1 MKEDFMAENIRQVTT
16 SNNIKRERFIRI
28 VESRV
33 NKILYNLDNL
43 GKCSNKR
50 NYEYSEEDVRRIFRE
65 IERKVKETR
74 LNFQDGARNKG
85 KFRLG

>member
-1 MKEDFMAENIRQVTT
+1 MTDNNKQENKK
-16 SNNIKRERFIRI
+16 NIKRQRFIKI

-50 NYEYSEEDVRRIFRE
+50 NYEYSDDQVRKIFRE

-74 LNFQDGARNKG
+74 LQFQFGEKNKG
-85 KFRLG
+85 KFKL

>member
-1 MKEDFMAENIRQVTT
+1 MAENIKQV
-16 SNNIKRERFIRI
+16 SPRNNIKRQRFIRI

-50 NYEYSEEDVRRIFRE
+50 NYEYSEEEVRKIFRE
-65 IERKVKETR
+65 IERKVKEIK
-74 LNFQDGARNKG
+74 LQFHGGARNKG
-85 KFRLG
+85 KFRL

>member
-1 MKEDFMAENIRQVTT
+1 MAENIRRVTT
-16 SNNIKRERFIRI
+16 SNNVKRERFIRI
-28 VESRV
+28 VETRV

-74 LNFQDGARNKG
+74 LQFQGEARNKG
-85 KFRLG
+85 KFRLK

>member
-1 MKEDFMAENIRQVTT
+1 MTENIKQVAPK
-16 SNNIKRERFIRI
+16 NNIKRERFVRI

-50 NYEYSEEDVRRIFRE
+50 NYEYSEEQVRKIFKE
-65 IERKVKETR
+65 IEGKLKETKSQ
-74 LNFQDGARNKG
+74 FQSGAKNKG
-85 KFRLG
+85 KFKL

>member
-1 MKEDFMAENIRQVTT
+1 MSENNTQVTPK
-16 SNNIKRERFIRI
+16 NNIKRERFIRV

-50 NYEYSEEDVRRIFRE
+50 NYEYSEGEVRKIFRE
-65 IERKVKETR
+65 IEHKVKETR
-74 LNFQDGARNKG
+74 LQFQSANEKQR
-85 KFRLG
+85 KFKLR